1 MKISQ
6 YIKINLEQQK
16 MIKIDNS
23 YLKKLDKMCFKKP
36 ILSIIDCLQNR
47 IIMSSPMSTIRLFA
61 RNSLPI

>member
-23 YLKKLDKMCFKKP
+23 YLKKLDKMHFKKP
-36 ILSIIDCLQNR
+36 ILSIIDFLHNQ
-47 IIMSSPMSTIRLFA
+47 LFTK
-61 RNSLPI
+61 